1 MAPKLGINLNGPAD
15 WNTELPFVD
24 VFRFSRPWI
33 SHRAGAAWGQGPK
46 PALDAHGWV
55 TRLEPDCWVETPLCT
70 IPGGHYPA
78 GNYTVLYD
86 GEGTL
91 EFLNAEIVSQK
102 PGRLVMRPDPR
113 RGGFFLRI
121 RATKPS
127 DYLRNIRVLLP
138 GFEKTYGTNPF
149 HPTFLRRWQGVAALR
164 FMDWMQTNNSTIR
177 QWAERP
183 RKEDATYAVKGIPL
197 ETMLDLANR
206 LHADPWFCMPHRADD
221 DYVRRF
227 ARLVKQRLDPKL
239 RAYVE
244 YSNEVWNGQF
254 EQSRWAGEEGRRLG
268 FAEKPWEAGWRYT
281 AHRSVQIFKLWE
293 QEFGGRSRLVRVLPC
308 FVANP
313 YVSEQIL
320 GFQDAYRQADAMA
333 IAPYLS
339 CNVSPSG
346 KPSVAEVEGWTARQ
360 ALDYLEKTALPQ
372 SVAWIQAQ
380 QGLAKR
386 YGLRLLAYE
395 GGQHMVGVEGGENNE
410 RVTKVLHAANADPR
424 IGSIYT
430 KYYDAWTRAGGDLF
444 CHFSSVGEWS
454 KWGSWGLLQYYD
466 ENPARS
472 PKFVATMQW
481 ARRCGQ
487 KVAYPPPN
495 GGRP

>member
-1 MAPKLGINLNGPAD
+1 MGATLGINLSGPAD

-24 VFRFSRPWI
+24 VFRFARPWI
-33 SHRAGAAWGQGPK
+33 SQRTGAAWGQGPK
-46 PALDAHGWV
+46 PALDAQGWV

-86 GEGTL
+86 GEGAL
-91 EFLNAEIVSQK
+91 DFLNAEIVSQR
-102 PGRLVMRPDPR
+102 PGRVVMRPDPKQ
-113 RGGFFLRI
+113 GGFFLRI

-127 DYLRNIRVLLP
+127 DYLRNIRVIQP
-138 GFEKTYGTNPF
+138 GFEKTHRTNPF

-164 FMDWMQTNNSTIR
+164 FMDWMQTNNSIIAR
-177 QWAERP
+177 WAERP
-183 RKEDATYAVKGIPL
+183 RPEDATYAVKGIPL
-197 ETMLDLANR
+197 EVMLDLANR
-206 LHADPWFCMPHRADD
+206 LHADPWFCIPHRADD

-227 ARLVKQRLDPKL
+227 ARMVKQRLDPRL

-244 YSNEVWNGQF
+244 YSNEVWNGMF

-281 AHRSVQIFKLWE
+281 AHRSVQIWKLWE
-293 QEFGGRSRLVRVLPC
+293 QEFGGHTRFVRVLPS
-308 FVANP
+308 FAVNP

-320 GFQDAYRQADAMA
+320 GFRDAYKQADALA

-339 CNVSPSG
+339 FNVSPSG
-346 KPSVAEVEGWTARQ
+346 KPGVAEVEGWTAQQ

-372 SVAWIQAQ
+372 TVAWIQAQ
-380 QGLAKR
+380 QQVAKR
-386 YGLRLLAYE
+386 HGLRLLAYE

-410 RVTKVLHAANADPR
+410 RVTKVLHAANAHPR
-424 IGSIYT
+424 IGAIYT
-430 KYYDAWTRAGGDLF
+430 RYLDAWTRAGGDLF

-481 ARRCGQ
+481 ARRRGQ
-487 KVAYPPPN
+487 KVSGPVA
-495 GGRP
+495 